1 MEITLKFS
9 LLCIV
14 ILGFLVVFVCC
25 LIKYFR
31 KNFFRKN
38 WISIFPILFSLIA
51 LANCYPR
58 TENLEF
64 DYLGVIVGVLSL
76 LITILIGWNIYTMVD
91 FNRKTKELERKVERE
106 IRNMNTDN
114 QKLKDDYQK
123 LEKSLRY
130 TQSDITFTSILNN
143 TIKLDR
149 ELNDNFVQYIFDGYM
164 DALDVAIRDNLTND
178 RVEEALTRLV
188 NLTQRYTD
196 LTKSK
201 FPILPDRNDYYNK
214 ILLNDRLVGEKVEK
228 IKAFFKDGTI
238 EAHGVFPP
246 TYVRI
251 VSRYNPDNIV

>member
-1 MEITLKFS
+1 MPACAFILMLVMLS
-9 LLCIV
+9 LAI
-14 ILGFLVVFVCC
+14 I
-25 LIKYFR
+25 
-31 KNFFRKN
+31 
-38 WISIFPILFSLIA
+38 SLIGLWKSDSVLGLKWSVTFMLLMVVICFYTSFRNEPFEIEDEVA
-51 LANCYPR
+51 
-58 TENLEF
+58 F
-64 DYLGVIVGVLSL
+64 IGVIA
-76 LITILIGWNIYTMVD
+76 TIVSIPVAVLIGWNIYTAVD
-91 FNRKTKELERKVERE
+91 FNRKAEKAEEKVKKEVESIKE
-106 IRNMNTDN
+106 EN
-114 QKLKDDYQK
+114 QKIKQDYQELK
-123 LEKSLRY
+123 KNLEY
-130 TQSDITFTSILNN
+130 TQSDMTFASIFNN
-143 TIKLDR
+143 TIILDK
-149 ELNDNFVQYIFDGYM
+149 ESNDNFVQYIFDGYM